1 MILSN
6 EQLKEIIAAGG
17 GVVIDASDYPF
28 LELQQLVA
36 AAPVKN
42 ANITLKNLSNLTA
55 AQLKTLAVL
64 APGLLNFDLSTP
76 SKS

>member
-17 GVVIDASDYPF
+17 GVVIDASAYPF

-36 AAPVKN
+36 AAPAKRASV
-42 ANITLKNLSNLTA
+42 TLKNLSNLTA
-55 AQLKTLAVL
+55 TQLKTLAEL
-64 APGLLNFDLSTP
+64 APGLLTLDLST
-76 SKS
+76 